1 LQHHPHPIASGR
13 RSGTGRRS
21 GRKTPHNNNFFLSII
36 FLTSFY
42 YFSPWA
48 ISPIALATITIR
60 KKSFTIAIE
69 RKEKSQIIKTT

>member
-1 LQHHPHPIASGR
+1 
-13 RSGTGRRS
+13 
-21 GRKTPHNNNFFLSII
+21 NNNFFLSII